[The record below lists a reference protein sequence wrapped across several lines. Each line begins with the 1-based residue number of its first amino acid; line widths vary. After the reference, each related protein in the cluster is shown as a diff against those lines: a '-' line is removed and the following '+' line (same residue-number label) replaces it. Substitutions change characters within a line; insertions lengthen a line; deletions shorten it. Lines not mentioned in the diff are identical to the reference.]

1 MLEGSPRVR
10 QLRFLDWALWLK
22 RSFDCW
28 CSPGQSIKTRSMT
41 RQSKTKLRRRRRR
54 WLGNVSQSRAL
65 SRAVARKR
73 CTSDDTSTVLKS
85 WTPAELSCASGNR
98 LSTQKPAGATRMR
111 TLGESVSISPG
122 EPDLDFDSRS
132 FKNAAFLKPFHF
144 FCDFIKATRAFAC
157 SAVIPFSS

>member
-1 MLEGSPRVR
+1 MLEGSPRAR

-85 WTPAELSCASGNR
+85 WTPAELSCASGTQQVATDSVRKSPPAQRACGLLASRFRFPLENPTLILTHVHLKTR
-98 LSTQKPAGATRMR
+98 LSSNPFIFFAT
-111 TLGESVSISPG
+111 S
-122 EPDLDFDSRS
+122 
-132 FKNAAFLKPFHF
+132 
-144 FCDFIKATRAFAC
+144 
-157 SAVIPFSS
+157 